1 MGYSTTVTNARKF
14 SGNNRRPRVEVASM
28 TDEDAVPEMPTT
40 GDTYLRRVWWE
51 VRDKDGIGAEY
62 DTGHQ
67 AIDAYHNWWNVEW
80 PQHAPYR
87 VVRCEVHETE
97 VDPIGMEVDNEP

>member
-1 MGYSTTVTNARKF
+1 MTT
-14 SGNNRRPRVEVASM
+14 PHE
-28 TDEDAVPEMPTT
+28 
-40 GDTYLRRVWWE
+40 TYLRRVWWE

-62 DTGHQ
+62 DTAHH

-97 VDPIGMEVDNEP
+97 VDPIEMEET

>member
-1 MGYSTTVTNARKF
+1 
-14 SGNNRRPRVEVASM
+14 M
-28 TDEDAVPEMPTT
+28 TDEDAVPEMPSNDT
-40 GDTYLRRVWWE
+40 TYLRRVWWE

-62 DTGHQ
+62 DTAHH
-67 AIDAYHNWWNVEW
+67 AIDAYHNWWNVEG
-80 PQHAPYR
+80 PEHAPYR

>member
-1 MGYSTTVTNARKF
+1 MTN
-14 SGNNRRPRVEVASM
+14 
-28 TDEDAVPEMPTT
+28 EDAVPEMPTT

-62 DTGHQ
+62 RTAHQ
-67 AIDAYHNWWNVEW
+67 AVDAYHNWWNVEW
-80 PQHAPYR
+80 PQDAPYR

-97 VDPIGMEVDNEP
+97 VDPMGMEAASEP